1 MCRLFAIKTKNKKT
15 IEEALTAFR
24 SLDVCGKLPDTIT
37 GGHKD
42 GFGLVFYKGGE
53 IIKVFKEC
61 TPSSHSSVFDDALL
75 YALEAE
81 YDYIIAHI
89 RKATIGFLNEK
100 NLHPFVSGNNSFA
113 HNGTV
118 ESFSESLPADILSK
132 REGETDSELLFLA
145 LLQASEGKIE
155 EKSLTN
161 FLHNTANKFFI
172 AGDKKL
178 NTSLCSIISNGENLF
193 ATRLFSEVHAKTLRM
208 DFSGYYTL
216 YATDLSDGYIISS
229 EKVIDKAED
238 KTLLWTLLKNGETLV
253 K

>member
-15 IEEALTAFR
+15 VEEALTAFR

-37 GGHKD
+37 GGHRD
-42 GFGLVFYKGGE
+42 GFGLIFYKDE
-53 IIKVFKEC
+53 RIIKVFKEC
-61 TPSSHSSVFDDALL
+61 APSSDSSVFDEALL
-75 YALEAE
+75 YALEEE

-118 ESFSESLPADILSK
+118 ESFSETLPVDVLNQ
-132 REGETDSELLFLA
+132 REGETDSELLFLS
-145 LLQASEGKIE
+145 LLHASEGRIE
-155 EKSLTN
+155 EQSLVH
-161 FLHNTANKFFI
+161 FLQNVAKKFFLPS
-172 AGDKKL
+172 DEKL
-178 NTSLCSIISNGENLF
+178 NTSLSSIVSNGKNLF
-193 ATRLFSEVHAKTLRM
+193 ATRLFSEIHAKALRM

-216 YATDLSDGYIISS
+216 YATDLRDGYIISS
-229 EKVIDKAED
+229 EKVVESADG